1 LETTA
6 GLSFIVRQF
15 LQIKGKTDGAPDM
28 KKLFGY
34 LAGLAG
40 AVAVLALFITNVG
53 TLHEAWCKNIGTFCS
68 PPPESIDWA
77 KSDVVYV
84 SSGGT
89 EDNKSDD
96 ECNAHRAPACVRPS
110 APNKQL
116 QPEMSDFEASE
127 RSGAV
132 YLDGEP
138 TNSDPIGTS
147 NVGWFLQTDNVSPDE
162 VCATV
167 FARTSACETKV
178 FIRGQ
183 LVVREIAT
191 Q

>member
-1 LETTA
+1 
-6 GLSFIVRQF
+6 
-15 LQIKGKTDGAPDM
+15 M

-40 AVAVLALFITNVG
+40 V
-53 TLHEAWCKNIGTFCS
+53 GTFCS

-89 EDNKSDD
+89 KDKSDD

-132 YLDGEP
+132 YLDGES

-147 NVGWFLQTDNVSPDE
+147 NVGWFLQTDKVSPDE

-167 FARTSACETKV
+167 FARTSTCETKV